1 MNGPAHPGPRV
12 SRAIGRAR
20 RLVWVPSLLVG
31 VAAAIGVATGA
42 AVLLYD
48 SGGLP
53 GAVAGLAGTTVL
65 SLAAG
70 LRMGVAGRA
79 DDTLPAVTSW
89 WVGLLVA
96 LLAGAGYSALW
107 ETMDGFGTAPVAQGL
122 GLAFTGAL
130 PAYFAGG
137 VWGRIG
143 SFAGSLGAGA
153 RGQVVI
159 GALAGVAAGAAL
171 VLGFLGR
178 PVLAVTAFLAATVF
192 ASGGARCLGW
202 IFDRVP
208 VRHVLLRGSGRPGMR
223 FERWETSVSSTEVRV
238 LWEAGRGRAVV
249 PPPGGDWRR
258 AVAGTLDPA
267 GAVLFV
273 GVGGWFAR
281 DGEGAWRVHE
291 PDAGVGAMAAEG
303 FGWPA
308 ESLAESPVPQAPDCT
323 VVVDW
328 DGSGDALV
336 NSFTIPELLRRFRTA
351 GVRRIWI
358 RCGPGRWQRQ
368 LAAAADEAGFDAVR
382 YAATAAGLT
391 GPPRIT
397 PAGTHV
403 WCLDRSGDL
412 PGPLSG
418 MTLLG
423 PDQPAAG
430 SAGSG

>member
-1 MNGPAHPGPRV
+1 MNGPDRPGPNASRV
-12 SRAIGRAR
+12 IGRAR
-20 RLVWVPSLLVG
+20 RMVWVPSLLVG

-48 SGGLP
+48 SRGLP
-53 GAVAGLAGTTVL
+53 GAVAGLAGITIL

-70 LRMGVAGRA
+70 LRMGVADCAG
-79 DDTLPAVTSW
+79 DTLPAVTSW

-96 LLAGAGYSALW
+96 LLAGAGFTALW
-107 ETMDGFGTAPVAQGL
+107 EAMDGFGTAPVAQGL

-143 SFAGSLGAGA
+143 SFAGSLGAGV
-153 RGQVVI
+153 RGQVTI
-159 GALAGVAAGAAL
+159 GAVVGMAAGAAL

-192 ASGGARCLGW
+192 ASGGARCQGW

-208 VRHVLLRGSGRPGMR
+208 LRRVLLRGDGRPGIR
-223 FERWETSVSSTEVRV
+223 FERWKTSVPSTETRV
-238 LWEAGRGRAVV
+238 LWEAGRERVV
-249 PPPGGDWRR
+249 DPPPRGDWRR
-258 AVAGTLDPA
+258 AVGGTLDPA

-273 GVGGWFAR
+273 GVGSWLAR
-281 DGEGAWRVHE
+281 DGAGKWRVHE
-291 PDAGVGAMAAEG
+291 PDAGVGALAAAG

-308 ESLAESPVPQAPDCT
+308 DSLAESPVPQTPGCT

-336 NSFTIPELLRRFRTA
+336 NSFTIPELLQEFRSA
-351 GVRRIWI
+351 GVRRAWI
-358 RCGPGRWQRQ
+358 RCRPGRWQGQ
-368 LAAAADEAGFDAVR
+368 LAEAADEAGFGVVR

-397 PAGTHV
+397 PSSTDV
-403 WCLDRSGDL
+403 WCLDQSGDL

-423 PDQPAAG
+423 AGERAAE
-430 SAGSG
+430 SAGS